1 MESKT
6 KYESKM
12 YPTKSGEMLSSKE
25 MAETLKEAIEYAN
38 NQMQTTKDK
47 RKIKKLQ
54 DRLRNIKL
62 YVAQHDDIKPV
73 SYTHLRAHE
82 TDSYLVCRLLL
93 EKKKIN
99 NTN

>member
-1 MESKT
+1 MELQT
-6 KYESKM
+6 EYPSKM

-25 MAETLKEAIEYAN
+25 MAETLAQAVEYAK

-62 YVAQHDDIKPV
+62 YVAQHDDIKQ
-73 SYTHLRAHE
+73 YI
-82 TDSYLVCRLLL
+82 
-93 EKKKIN
+93 K
-99 NTN
+99 

>member
-62 YVAQHDDIKPV
+62 YVAQHDDIKQ
-73 SYTHLRAHE
+73 YI
-82 TDSYLVCRLLL
+82 
-93 EKKKIN
+93 K
-99 NTN
+99 

>member
-1 MESKT
+1 MELQT
-6 KYESKM
+6 EYPSKM

-25 MAETLKEAIEYAN
+25 MAEMLAQAVEYAK

-62 YVAQHDDIKPV
+62 YVAQHDDIKQ
-73 SYTHLRAHE
+73 YI
-82 TDSYLVCRLLL
+82 
-93 EKKKIN
+93 K
-99 NTN
+99 